1 MSDTAPITILGKGI
15 GYGILVGLG
24 AVFAIG
30 MILITKLMTKY
41 LHENHN
47 STETFMVANRS
58 IGKWWMAS
66 CTYSSWTWAT
76 EFLFVTT
83 AVQSYGIQASYY
95 YSAGLCIQMCLMN
108 IIGTNSKKKIPT
120 AHTSLE
126 IVEIRYGK
134 VAHFVFMFFAL
145 VTSLISCSDMILGA
159 AGAINVI
166 GDVHIVASSLLI
178 PFGVLVYTSFSGLR
192 GTIITDFI
200 HSFILLIVLCYLNTS
215 ILTSEKIGGLSNLYD
230 LVFQHQTDTY
240 IEGNY
245 EGSFLTSK
253 SKSSIIFGLILSI
266 GNFGLSLS
274 TSFWQKAFSATPKAS
289 FPGYLT
295 ASIAIFSNAWP
306 LGAIV
311 GSAALVL
318 EGNPVFPTYPRK
330 MTTYEVQS
338 GLVLPYTIKATI
350 GNNAVGALL
359 LILYLAVT
367 STASAEMMAAS
378 SIISFDIYKKYINPK
393 ATNSQIIRVSHI
405 SVVCF
410 GLFCGGFSVML
421 HYVGINMTWFGYFL
435 SIVICPGVLPLV
447 FTILWDR
454 QTKIA
459 AIVSPIIGLMAGIV
473 VWLTT
478 ALHYSGTISI
488 ESLNGELPCLFGGL
502 TSLFLPGVL
511 SIIISLAYKP
521 HKYDWNKFKEAQL
534 TVVVEEEEK
543 EKEEAKPP
551 ETDYD
556 STSNP
561 NGLLTNSD
569 SNTQAGSTLSNLD
582 IDKKNNYS
590 VSENK
595 DSSTEGFESEARSPE
610 QNNDILLDKYRK
622 WSVYVFFFV
631 LLITWVIWPL
641 SLYRDYIW
649 TKAYYQGYITMS
661 LIWLY
666 CTLIVIGFFPLY
678 EGRRGIATVVKGI
691 FTDYIKRKKWIQYR
705 CWSEQVIQRID
716 LSWAWGRM
724 LFINIQVSY
733 EGM

>member
-30 MILITKLMTKY
+30 MILITKLLTKY

-58 IGKWWMAS
+58 VGKWWMAS

-134 VAHFVFMFFAL
+134 VAHFVFMFFAFL
-145 VTSLISCSDMILGA
+145 TSLISCSDMILGA

-192 GTIITDFI
+192 GTIITDYI

-215 ILTSEKIGGLSNLYD
+215 VLTSDKIGGLSNLYD
-230 LVFQHQTDTY
+230 LVVKHQTDTY

-330 MTTYEVQS
+330 MTKYEIQS

-350 GNNAVGALL
+350 GNGAVGALL

-393 ATNSQIIRVSHI
+393 ANNAQIIRVSHI

-421 HYVGINMTWFGYFL
+421 HYVGINMTWFGYFI
-435 SIVICPGVLPLV
+435 SIIICPGVLPLV

-459 AIVSPIIGLMAGIV
+459 AIVSPIIGLIAGIV

-478 ALHYSGTISI
+478 ALHYFGTISI
-488 ESLNGELPCLFGGL
+488 DSLNGELPCLFGGL

-511 SIIISLAYKP
+511 SIIISLTYKP
-521 HKYDWNKFKEAQL
+521 YKYDWNKFKEAQL
-534 TVVVEEEEK
+534 TIVLEEGASSKESESTLLSEKQSTEE
-543 EKEEAKPP
+543 
-551 ETDYD
+551 YGIVSNID
-556 STSNP
+556 SSNP
-561 NGLLTNSD
+561 ED
-569 SNTQAGSTLSNLD
+569 SNDSSSNLE
-582 IDKKNNYS
+582 IDKKNNFS
-590 VSENK
+590 VREKKQGSTEGFESDSLSKENK
-595 DSSTEGFESEARSPE
+595 EGSTEGFESESLSEAQKE
-610 QNNDILLDKYRK
+610 EILLDKYRK

-661 LIWLY
+661 LIWLFT
-666 CTLIVIGFFPLY
+666 TLIVIGLFPLY
-678 EGRRGIATVVKGI
+678 EGRRGLRTVLTGVYRD
-691 FTDYIKRKKWIQYR
+691 FIKRAK
-705 CWSEQVIQRID
+705 
-716 LSWAWGRM
+716 
-724 LFINIQVSY
+724 
-733 EGM
+733 

>member
-1 MSDTAPITILGKGI
+1 M
-15 GYGILVGLG
+15 
-24 AVFAIG
+24 
-30 MILITKLMTKY
+30 
-41 LHENHN
+41 
-47 STETFMVANRS
+47 
-58 IGKWWMAS
+58 
-66 CTYSSWTWAT
+66 
-76 EFLFVTT
+76 
-83 AVQSYGIQASYY
+83 
-95 YSAGLCIQMCLMN
+95 
-108 IIGTNSKKKIPT
+108 
-120 AHTSLE
+120 
-126 IVEIRYGK
+126 
-134 VAHFVFMFFAL
+134 
-145 VTSLISCSDMILGA
+145 
-159 AGAINVI
+159 
-166 GDVHIVASSLLI
+166 
-178 PFGVLVYTSFSGLR
+178 
-192 GTIITDFI
+192 
-200 HSFILLIVLCYLNTS
+200 
-215 ILTSEKIGGLSNLYD
+215 
-230 LVFQHQTDTY
+230 
-240 IEGNY
+240 
-245 EGSFLTSK
+245 
-253 SKSSIIFGLILSI
+253 SI

-318 EGNPVFPTYPRK
+318 ESNPVFPTYPRK
-330 MTTYEVQS
+330 MTINEIQS

-378 SIISFDIYKKYINPK
+378 SIISFDVYKKYINPK

-405 SVVCF
+405 SVVFF

-459 AIVSPIIGLMAGIV
+459 AIVSPIIGLIAGIV

-478 ALHYSGTISI
+478 AIHYSGTISI

-511 SIIISLAYKP
+511 SIIISLTYKP
-521 HKYDWNKFKEAQL
+521 YKYDWNKFKEAQL

-543 EKEEAKPP
+543 EKTKLS
-551 ETDYD
+551 ETEDD
-556 STSNP
+556 STPNP
-561 NGLLTNSD
+561 NDVLTNSD
-569 SNTQAGSTLSNLD
+569 SNTQAGSTSSKLD

-595 DSSTEGFESEARSPE
+595 DPSTEGFESEARSPE
-610 QNNDILLDKYRK
+610 QNNDVLLDKYRK
-622 WSVYVFFFV
+622 WSVYVFFFA

-666 CTLIVIGFFPLY
+666 CTLIVIGLFPLY
-678 EGRRGIATVVKGI
+678 EGRRGIATVVRGI
-691 FTDYIKRKKWIQYR
+691 FTDYIKRLK
-705 CWSEQVIQRID
+705 
-716 LSWAWGRM
+716 
-724 LFINIQVSY
+724 
-733 EGM
+733 